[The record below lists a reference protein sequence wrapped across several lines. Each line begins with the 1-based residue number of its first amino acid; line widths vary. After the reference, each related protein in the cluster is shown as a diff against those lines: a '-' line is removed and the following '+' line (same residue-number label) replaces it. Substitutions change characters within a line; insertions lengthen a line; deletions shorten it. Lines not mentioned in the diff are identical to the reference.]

1 MDKTLGC
8 SICLILKAANVAKE
22 FGMAGKTV
30 YQTLISKST
39 EKITEIKNTLLEKMS
54 AQVSL
59 SEANNTVAVQYLN
72 ILRWMVVQVGE
83 KRLASVNGM
92 NSFFES
98 FQEIYT
104 KFGDMLST
112 GGKKWFDTR
121 VKKGL
126 STGNIRTEGV
136 AAQRCK
142 KNIINKKMDLSILF
156 QCLDDNLSE
165 TVRLLKDSKN
175 ISVLFGKTRAL
186 ALDYIVTGPKGLNTI
201 TVGVCDFG
209 MHWPFD
215 PDAHEVDDA
224 GYYTYVH
231 NNTTDIRCLR
241 TDVTASDHL
250 ERMQEIVSYDGII
263 NMARKNNTSTL
274 FENCDRQ
281 LETTTS
287 S

>member
-1 MDKTLGC
+1 
-8 SICLILKAANVAKE
+8 
-22 FGMAGKTV
+22 MAGKTV
-30 YQTLISKST
+30 YQTLISQST
-39 EKITEIKNTLLEKMS
+39 AKITEIKNTLLEKMS

-72 ILRWMVVQVGE
+72 ILRWMVVKVGE
-83 KRLASVNGM
+83 KRLASVKGL

-98 FQEIYT
+98 FQVIYT

-112 GGKKWFDTR
+112 GGKKWFNNR

-126 STGNIRTEGV
+126 STGKITTEGV

-142 KNIINKKMDLSILF
+142 KNLINKKMDLSIFF
-156 QCLDDNLSE
+156 QCLADDLSE
-165 TVRLLKDSKN
+165 TVRLLTDSKN
-175 ISVLFGKTRAL
+175 ITVLFGKTSAL
-186 ALDYIVTGPKGLNTI
+186 AIEYVVTGPKGLNTI

-215 PDAHEVDDA
+215 SDAHDVDDT
-224 GYYTYVH
+224 GHYTYVH

-241 TDVTASDHL
+241 TDMTTSEHL
-250 ERMQEIVSYDGII
+250 ARMQEIVSLDGII
-263 NMARKNNTSTL
+263 NMARKNIKSTL

-287 S
+287 D